1 MLMYLR
7 WMAFFF
13 RGSVYGICCIFW
25 QQWFQFQCIL
35 NEEVVVVSPA
45 AAAAVYNFRTLL
57 YIILLI

>member
-7 WMAFFF
+7 WMAFLF
-13 RGSVYGICCIFW
+13 RGSVYGICCINGSS
-25 QQWFQFQCIL
+25 CIL
-35 NEEVVVVSPA
+35 NEEVVVSPA